1 MGWLDASFTY
11 RSGNIPKYKVG
22 DKVYKLLVIPPELGK
37 RKLQKFCVA
46 CEITG
51 VSTKKSGFIFRE
63 FTYTVKMLN
72 TGEIVENVYE
82 SELYTEY
89 QNVLETK
96 NPDIT
101 FEELIDQLY
110 EEFSDDYTKGQFA
123 LYIHALIIQQGWYN
137 KFPHGFYV
145 YEKPHR

>member
-1 MGWLDASFTY
+1 MSWLDASFTY
-11 RSGNIPKYKVG
+11 KSGNTPKYKVG
-22 DKVYKLLVIPPELGK
+22 DKVYKLLVILPELNK
-37 RKLQKFCVA
+37 RKLQKFCVT

-63 FTYTVKMLN
+63 FTYTVKMS

-89 QNVLETK
+89 QNVPETK

-101 FEELIDQLY
+101 FKEAVEE
-110 EEFSDDYTKGQFA
+110 A
-123 LYIHALIIQQGWYN
+123 LEQMAEDSL
-137 KFPHGFYV
+137 
-145 YEKPHR
+145 

>member
-1 MGWLDASFTY
+1 MSWLDAASFY
-11 RSGNIPKYKVG
+11 SSGKTPKYKVG
-22 DKVYKLLVIPPELGK
+22 DKVYKLLVIPPEIGK

-46 CEITG
+46 CVITE

-63 FTYTVKMLN
+63 FTYTVKMS

-89 QNVLETK
+89 QNVPETK

-101 FEELIDQLY
+101 FKEAVEEAFEQMTEDSL
-110 EEFSDDYTKGQFA
+110 
-123 LYIHALIIQQGWYN
+123 
-137 KFPHGFYV
+137 
-145 YEKPHR
+145 

>member
-1 MGWLDASFTY
+1 MSWLDASFTY
-11 RSGNIPKYKVG
+11 RSGNTPKYKVG
-22 DKVYKLLVIPPELGK
+22 DKVYKLLVILPEIGK

-46 CEITG
+46 CEITE

-63 FTYTVKMLN
+63 FTDTVKMS

-89 QNVLETK
+89 QNVPETK

-101 FEELIDQLY
+101 FGEAVEE
-110 EEFSDDYTKGQFA
+110 A
-123 LYIHALIIQQGWYN
+123 LEQMTEDSL
-137 KFPHGFYV
+137 
-145 YEKPHR
+145 

>member
-1 MGWLDASFTY
+1 MSWLDAASFY
-11 RSGNIPKYKVG
+11 SSGKTPKYKVG

-46 CEITG
+46 CDIIS

-63 FTYTVKMLN
+63 FTYTVKMP

-89 QNVLETK
+89 QNVPETK

-101 FEELIDQLY
+101 FGEAVEEALEQIS
-110 EEFSDDYTKGQFA
+110 EES
-123 LYIHALIIQQGWYN
+123 L
-137 KFPHGFYV
+137 
-145 YEKPHR
+145 

>member
-11 RSGNIPKYKVG
+11 SSGKTPKYKVG

-51 VSTKKSGFIFRE
+51 VSTKKSGFIFKE
-63 FTYTVKMLN
+63 FTYTVKMS
-72 TGEIVENVYE
+72 TGEVVENVYE

-89 QNVLETK
+89 QNVPETK

-101 FEELIDQLY
+101 FAEAVEEAFEQMTDETL
-110 EEFSDDYTKGQFA
+110 
-123 LYIHALIIQQGWYN
+123 
-137 KFPHGFYV
+137 
-145 YEKPHR
+145 